1 MTDPVIICICLR
13 TTNRHFCD
21 QGNVHHPTSKL
32 LKCDL
37 VQTLNTFRNP
47 SLRVVV
53 ASKASLVYVLSW
65 FQRFC
70 LWVQSWKIWNGVS
83 SSELQ
88 NKQRDRNTIS
98 NLSNILLKNKI
109 LCNCSYWNTLK
120 FFSNQCLTAK
130 NVFQN
135 NAEK

>member
-47 SLRVVV
+47 SLRVFV

-98 NLSNILLKNKI
+98 NLSNILLKIKI

-120 FFSNQCLTAK
+120 FFFNQCLTAK